1 IESPDFYHDQTY
13 TEKALERYQEFL
25 DDFPGSPYKNE
36 VLSSIRILRNK
47 VGEKEFETGILYM
60 KMEEY
65 ESARMV
71 FQRVDNLYYDTDVVD
86 DTKLWIIK
94 AYAKDLN
101 LEAANQHLAD
111 YETVLKASEL
121 YDDALASIAEAEK
134 KIAKETN

>member
-1 IESPDFYHDQTY
+1 M
-13 TEKALERYQEFL
+13 
-25 DDFPGSPYKNE
+25 
-36 VLSSIRILRNK
+36 
-47 VGEKEFETGILYM
+47 GEKEFETGILYM

-101 LEAANQHLAD
+101 LEAANQNLAD

-134 KIAKETN
+134 KIIKESN